1 VNSVCRQS
9 ALVFLLLIGAACTKQ
24 EPVANSLDQTP
35 SVDVPGVKWKLPSQ
49 LREISGL
56 ALTPDGRLF
65 GVDDEQAVIYQ
76 IDFTTGQLVKAFAVG
91 KPVLRGDFEGIAYL
105 NESLF
110 LVTSNGVIFKV
121 REGANGDRVAHEKIR
136 TGLGKQCEIEGL
148 AQDPVAGYLL
158 LVCKKVRKKADI
170 STLSVF
176 IWRPGEDHVDPDER
190 IELPVTEILAS
201 LGTDDFNPS
210 GIVVDPS
217 TGSIFIVA
225 ARQHAVVS
233 IDRQG
238 GFVGAMLL
246 SPAKW
251 HRQAEGIEMS
261 MAAQLIIADEGGKSR
276 ARLTVYDKFHDYMS
290 DNNE

>member
-1 VNSVCRQS
+1 
-9 ALVFLLLIGAACTKQ
+9 
-24 EPVANSLDQTP
+24 
-35 SVDVPGVKWKLPSQ
+35 
-49 LREISGL
+49 
-56 ALTPDGRLF
+56 
-65 GVDDEQAVIYQ
+65 
-76 IDFTTGQLVKAFAVG
+76 
-91 KPVLRGDFEGIAYL
+91 
-105 NESLF
+105 
-110 LVTSNGVIFKV
+110 
-121 REGANGDRVAHEKIR
+121 
-136 TGLGKQCEIEGL
+136 LGKQCEIEGL